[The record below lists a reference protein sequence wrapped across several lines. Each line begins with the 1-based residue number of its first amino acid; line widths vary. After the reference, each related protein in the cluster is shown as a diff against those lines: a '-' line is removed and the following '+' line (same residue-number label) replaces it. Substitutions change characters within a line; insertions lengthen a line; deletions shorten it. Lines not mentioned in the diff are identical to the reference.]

1 LKLSYGTITA
11 KIKEGKMDTQE
22 TKKII
27 EDLLEEKNAGDI
39 LSIDISKKSS
49 IADYFIIATG
59 KNLMHVR
66 ALVDHT
72 ESKLE
77 EKGITVARKE
87 GYSDGR
93 WVVLDYIDIIVHIF
107 NSETRDYYCL
117 EKLWK

>member
-1 LKLSYGTITA
+1 MN
-11 KIKEGKMDTQE
+11 KEGKMDKQE
-22 TKKII
+22 TKKLI

-39 LSIDISKKSS
+39 ITIDISKKSS

-59 KNLMHVR
+59 KNLMHVK
-66 ALVDHT
+66 ALTDYI

-77 EKGITVARKE
+77 EKGIAAARKE